1 MKKTVSGII
10 IFLLIVSFFPYKAFS
25 QKELLIGLIPEE
37 NIFNQMDKYRPL
49 AAYISSRLGM
59 NVRLTIL
66 SRYGDIIDRFTTRR
80 MDGAFFS
87 AMTGVLAVEK
97 LGVEPVVRPVKLDGT
112 TSIRSYIFVRKDS
125 GIKTVSDM
133 KDKKMAFVDRATV
146 SYLFAIAFF
155 REKRVMNIDHYF
167 KEYYFTGSHDS
178 AIYSVLDNR
187 ADIGA
192 AESKVYKRMIE
203 KDPSIKDELYI
214 IAESGDF
221 PDTTLCLRKD
231 LPAEIKTRIKTI
243 LLTMD
248 RDAEGKEVLRK
259 FEASKFI
266 EADKKDF
273 LDFFDL
279 ANKAGVNIKNYIYK

>member
-10 IFLLIVSFFPYKAFS
+10 IFLLIFSFFPYKAFS
-25 QKELLIGLIPEE
+25 EEELLIGLIPEE

-66 SRYGDIIDRFTTRR
+66 SRYGDIIDRFTTRK

-87 AMTGVLAVEK
+87 AMTGALAVEK
-97 LGVEPVVRPVKLDGT
+97 LGVEPVARPVNLDGT
-112 TSIRSYIFVRKDS
+112 TSIKSYIFVRKDS
-125 GIKTVSDM
+125 GIKTVPDM
-133 KDKKMAFVDRATV
+133 KNKRMAFVDRATV
-146 SYLFAIAFF
+146 SYLFAIAFL
-155 REKRVMNIDHYF
+155 REKRVINIDNYF

-178 AIYSVLDNR
+178 AIYSVLDSR

-192 AESKVYKRMIE
+192 AESKVYKRMIG
-203 KDPSIKDELYI
+203 KDPSIKDELKI
-214 IAESGDF
+214 LAESGDF

-231 LPAEIKTRIKTI
+231 LPAGIKTRIKTI

-248 RDAEGKEVLRK
+248 RDAEGEEVLRK
-259 FEASKFI
+259 FEVSKFI

-273 LDFFDL
+273 LNFFDL
-279 ANKAGVNIKNYIYK
+279 ANKAGINIKNYIYK